1 MSWEPNCTFLWIQ
14 SFGRL
19 SGTPALGLVARLKN
33 LRLAHWRIEIKLSP
47 HFSCLVTSLLEFD
60 ICIMCAF
67 QCQESTLSTV
77 FYRWFPQTM
86 KFLWPMSVKYQKI
99 YRGARCISFSPSLLA
114 LQGTD
119 FTYENRTSQ
128 LFVFPVSSH
137 EEEKAER
144 SQSATKDASSESST
158 VEMFCSPWLVFWLGP
173 HSKDL
178 QNKTGTLLAVF
189 FFFFF
194 CKTPRWNW
202 YQPSDVTASL
212 SRVSLGIFRT
222 LMLIRYLSLLMLNH
236 EFLGTFL

>member
-1 MSWEPNCTFLWIQ
+1 MHFLTEHNMSWEPNCTFLWIQ

-60 ICIMCAF
+60 ICIMRAF
-67 QCQESTLSTV
+67 QCQESTLSTL

-114 LQGTD
+114 LQGTA

-189 FFFFF
+189 FFFLF

-202 YQPSDVTASL
+202 YQLSDVTASL
-212 SRVSLGIFRT
+212 SRVSLGIFR
-222 LMLIRYLSLLMLNH
+222 H
-236 EFLGTFL
+236 